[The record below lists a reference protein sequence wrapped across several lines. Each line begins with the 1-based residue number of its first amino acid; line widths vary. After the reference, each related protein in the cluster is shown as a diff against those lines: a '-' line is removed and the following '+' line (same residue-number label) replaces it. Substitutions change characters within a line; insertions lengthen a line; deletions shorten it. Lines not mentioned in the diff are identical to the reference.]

1 MKRIMISLVVF
12 LLVVGFTTA
21 ASALSIDYTALT
33 TGQTNVSSALGWNAT
48 ATGGTFQT
56 KSQAGWTGVG
66 ISGGY
71 SGNEIDVAQSILFK
85 FDSAQI
91 ISDFTLTL
99 LFSQGPY
106 RDPNEVAKILVNNTS
121 WYYLTAKYPAPAATW
136 VGTSISGATIE
147 NLSPANT
154 TSGAAVWKVSNPFGD
169 TAVTSLLFSAK
180 DVVAGYGQ
188 DSDYCF
194 NHLNTTPVPNPVPA
208 PVPEPATLMLLG
220 SGLLGLTGFR
230 KKMKK

>member
-1 MKRIMISLVVF
+1 MKRIMTSLVVF

-33 TGQTNVSSALGWNAT
+33 TGQTNVSNALGWNAT

-169 TAVTSLLFSAK
+169 TGVTSLLFSAK
-180 DVVAGYGQ
+180 EVVAGYGQ

-194 NHLNTTPVPNPVPA
+194 NHLNTVPDPVPA

>member
-1 MKRIMISLVVF
+1 MKKFLTALAVF
-12 LLVVGFTTA
+12 LIGMTA
-21 ASALSIDYTALT
+21 SAGALSIDYSAITV
-33 TGQTNVSSALGWNAT
+33 GQTSVSNAAGWSAT

-71 SGNEIDVAQSILFK
+71 SGNEIDVAQSILFT
-85 FDSAQI
+85 FNSAQI
-91 ISDFTLTL
+91 INDFTLTL

-106 RDPNEVAKILVNNTS
+106 GDPNEVAKILVNNTS
-121 WYYLTAKYPAPAATW
+121 WYYLTAKYPATAATW
-136 VGTSISGATIE
+136 VGANTSGVTIA

-154 TSGAAVWKVSNPFGD
+154 TSGAAVWRVSNPFGD
-169 TAVTSLLFSAK
+169 TLVTSLLFSAK
-180 DVVAGYGQ
+180 DVVTGYGQ

-194 NHLNTTPVPNPVPA
+194 NHLNATA

-220 SGLLGLTGFR
+220 SGLIGLAGFGR
-230 KKMKK
+230 KIKK

>member
-1 MKRIMISLVVF
+1 MKRIMTSLVVF
-12 LLVVGFTTA
+12 LSVVGFTAA

-33 TGQTNVSSALGWNAT
+33 TGQTNVSSPSGWKAA

-66 ISGGY
+66 ISGCY
-71 SGNEIDVAQSILFK
+71 SGNEIDVAQSILFT
-85 FDSAQI
+85 FDSSQI

-106 RDPNEVAKILVNNTS
+106 TDPNEVAKILVNKTS
-121 WYYLTAKYPAPAATW
+121 WYYLTAKYPATTATW
-136 VGTSISGATIE
+136 VGASTSGATIE

-169 TAVTSLLFSAK
+169 TAVTSLLFSAQE
-180 DVVAGYGQ
+180 VVAGYGQ

-194 NHLNTTPVPNPVPA
+194 NHLNTAPVPDPVPA

-220 SGLLGLTGFR
+220 SGLLGLTGLR